1 MRNDHIIN
9 LLDEKRLGDLNRDD
23 LSLIESHT
31 AECSACLK
39 AYRAARASSIL
50 LRARASETVEPSPF
64 FKTRVMAAAR
74 EAMAAEQP
82 AILRAWKAAAGLVSS
97 MVAVVVILMAVTF
110 FNAPDG
116 SPLEPATISNN
127 LSAEVVVFEY
137 ADSASEDTGYEDV
150 LGTVMDGEEG
160 YEDN

>member
-1 MRNDHIIN
+1 MRNDHIIT
-9 LLDEKRLGDLNRDD
+9 LLDEKRFGDLNRDD

-31 AECSACLK
+31 AECHACLQ
-39 AYRAARASSIL
+39 AYRAALASSIL

-74 EAMAAEQP
+74 EVMAAEQP

-110 FNAPDG
+110 FNAPD
-116 SPLEPATISNN
+116 SSTLEPAAISNN
-127 LSAEVVVFEY
+127 LSAEVVVFDY
-137 ADSASEDTGYEDV
+137 ADSISEDAGYEDV
-150 LGTVMDGEEG
+150 LGTVMEGEEG